1 MKALVAFYATLI
13 GMTATLVVTAPDPS
27 ILRELETFE
36 STTLDT
42 IDYESETREPP
53 TVETM
58 RPDTDIPETEL
69 PETTIEET
77 TEPETTVPPETE
89 PETTKPVVTD
99 PPETVPPYER
109 PDLDEPYIT
118 LTDEEK
124 RILATLIR
132 LEAGGASYECQMAV
146 GSVVLN
152 RMAAWDKSL
161 EKVVFQRNQFSPAY
175 LINRK
180 YKNGEYVYKPYDI
193 CWEVV
198 DDLCENGPTLPY
210 YVLYFRAKHYHKW
223 SIPYC
228 EMDGT
233 YFSYLKR
240 DK

>member
-1 MKALVAFYATLI
+1 MKSIIVYRIVLVCISASMLFTLPTGGLVPVEVATESSDNA
-13 GMTATLVVTAPDPS
+13 G
-27 ILRELETFE
+27 ELEE
-36 STTLDT
+36 TL
-42 IDYESETREPP
+42 E
-53 TVETM
+53 TVETE
-58 RPDTDIPETEL
+58 TSIPETE
-69 PETTIEET
+69 TTVEET
-77 TEPETTVPPETE
+77 TEPETTEPVETE
-89 PETTKPVVTD
+89 PETETT
-99 PPETVPPYER
+99 PETEIETEETTVPEYTR
-109 PDLDEPYIT
+109 PDIEKPYIT

-152 RMAAWDKSL
+152 RMAAWNKSL
-161 EKVVFQRNQFSPAY
+161 EKVVFQKNQFSPAY

-180 YKNGEYVYKPYDI
+180 YKNGEYCYKPYDI
-193 CWEVV
+193 CWRVV

-233 YFSYLKR
+233 YFSYVEK